1 MNTTANEQERTGT
14 HRMKSWTLYCK
25 ILLAVA
31 TLLPL
36 PASAYTASTSLV
48 TLQTSGSGSSTFL
61 WLENKNTKP
70 AAVEFSI
77 NEHLKNIDGK
87 TILGVEA
94 GDNFI
99 IYPAQIVMLPGDEI
113 SVQLLWVGEPVL
125 EAEQVYTLLTR
136 EVAIPRKVDSS
147 EAVRIDI
154 TVLLNYES
162 RVYVTPPGARPNVVV
177 ESVAEVTQSKS
188 ADENLATDDPLML
201 EIILVNQGTA
211 HLSMRNMSL
220 VFVPLD
226 PTGAPLTQFSVTLA
240 AIQIPAMRPHLLAGD
255 RRRLLIQRPDG
266 LPPGPVGVSLSE

>member
-1 MNTTANEQERTGT
+1 
-14 HRMKSWTLYCK
+14 MKSWTLYCK

>member
-1 MNTTANEQERTGT
+1 
-14 HRMKSWTLYCK
+14 MKSWTLYCK

-48 TLQTSGSGSSTFL
+48 TLQTYGSGSSAFL
-61 WLENKNTKP
+61 WLENKSIKP

-77 NEHLKNIDGK
+77 NEHLKDIDGK
-87 TILGVEA
+87 TILGAEA

-99 IYPAQIVMLPGDEI
+99 IYPAQVVMVPGDEV

-125 EAEQVYTLLTR
+125 EAEQVYALFSR

-147 EAVRIDI
+147 EGVRIDI
-154 TVLLNYES
+154 TVLMNYES
-162 RVYVTPPGARPNVVV
+162 RVYVTPPGAKPNVVV
-177 ESVAEVTQSKS
+177 ESIAEVTPSKS
-188 ADENLATDDPLML
+188 AGENLGVDESLLL

-226 PTGAPLTQFSVTLA
+226 TKGAPLPQFSVTLA
-240 AIQIPAMRPHLLAGD
+240 AIQIPTMRPHLLAGD

-266 LPPGPVGVSLSE
+266 LPPGPVSVSLSE